1 MYQKS
6 KKNTLSGRFFF
17 YIRNNAGAV
26 KVFLSIEV
34 YCVVFFRPLETAP
47 VRLSRS

>member
-34 YCVVFFRPLETAP
+34 YCVVFFA
-47 VRLSRS
+47 RSKPPPSG